1 MTTQDPLREAEV
13 YAAYGRTGQ
22 AVALLRQALQ
32 QQPGREDLRQR
43 LEMLER
49 QAAAEAP
56 RRRALVI
63 VLAAL
68 ALAVVAFLYWES
80 GLG

>member
-1 MTTQDPLREAEV
+1 MTTPDPLREAEV
-13 YAAYGRTGQ
+13 YAAYGRTEQ
-22 AVALLRQALQ
+22 AVALLKRAVQ
-32 QQPGREDLRQR
+32 QQPGRDDLRQR
-43 LEMLER
+43 LETLER

-63 VLAAL
+63 ALTAL
-68 ALAVVAFLYWES
+68 ALAGVAFWYWES